1 MYKKQEIFEVKKFIV
16 KLILLCFAL
25 VLADFIMGR
34 TLKHYYFKIN
44 SGSLFHITFAIDSTN
59 AETLVFGSSRAI
71 HHYVPEIFSNE
82 LNTTFYNCGEDATG
96 LIYSAA
102 LIKAVTA
109 RYKPKRIL
117 LDILPF
123 EFSFDESD
131 RLSKLLPYQDN
142 PAIYPYILSISPYE
156 KIKLV
161 SQSYP
166 FNSLVTS
173 IISRNL
179 SKDKVQTTEGY
190 LELDGTIDS
199 VKPLLSEEEGKIIHQ
214 KIKIYKDILNY
225 LNQLHIPTYIV
236 ISPFYAEVV
245 TSKSEVIAKKY
256 CQTYKNVH
264 FISFINRADYLKN
277 YKLFKDFMHL
287 NNFGAGKF
295 SEELCEQIKIIEKK
309 KGIK

>member
-1 MYKKQEIFEVKKFIV
+1 MHKRQEILEVKKFV
-16 KLILLCFAL
+16 FKFILLCFVL
-25 VLADFIMGR
+25 VLADFVIGK

-71 HHYVPEIFSNE
+71 HHYVPKVFADE

-123 EFSFDESD
+123 EFSFSESD

-166 FNSLVTS
+166 FNSLATS

-179 SKDKVQTTEGY
+179 SKDKLQKTEGY
-190 LELDGTIDS
+190 LELDGTMDS
-199 VKPLLSEEEGKIIHQ
+199 VRPPLSEEEGKIIGQ
-214 KIKIYKDILNY
+214 KINIYKDLLSYI
-225 LNQLHIPTYIV
+225 NQLNIPTYIV
-236 ISPFYAEVV
+236 ISPFYAEVL
-245 TSKSEVIAKKY
+245 TSKSEGIAKKY

-277 YKLFKDFMHL
+277 HKLFKDFMHL
-287 NNFGAGKF
+287 NNFGASKF
-295 SEELCEQIKIIEKK
+295 SKEICDQIKINEKK
-309 KGIK
+309 ERN